1 LISLGSGDEHP
12 LQTKGSVTATDDMV
26 NFGTT
31 MRIVAA
37 STATAALLI
46 GSAAPVTS
54 FFLHKS
60 FALSNGRTVN
70 SARDKNNCCRRASVI
85 CQLTAD
91 DILAQARAKT
101 GINNDEQQNELTPK
115 LFEDDLLVD
124 MQQVLLKLEKRV
136 KEGPGSLSLL
146 EVDTLGRELNRI
158 AVEMRVNQDKKPPR
172 PQRSAV
178 EPEPSRASFAAAGPV
193 ATPSPASEAAQQQPS
208 PSASSFS
215 IPAALSGLSAS
226 GHNPEEGAAFDGHG
240 GMGQPRGTVNTYVIP
255 GMDEMSPEEYRAALQ
270 KSVSDRQAIRRRS
283 TTVGNA
289 SSRNYLDNLSR
300 KPEEVDD

>member
-1 LISLGSGDEHP
+1 
-12 LQTKGSVTATDDMV
+12 
-26 NFGTT
+26 

-37 STATAALLI
+37 STATAAFLI
-46 GSAAPVTS
+46 SYALPVTA
-54 FFLHKS
+54 FFLQNS
-60 FALSNGRTVN
+60 FAVTKGRTANNNACDNN
-70 SARDKNNCCRRASVI
+70 SCCRRASVI

-91 DILAQARAKT
+91 EILAQARAKT
-101 GINNDEQQNELTPK
+101 GINNAQQNEIAPK
-115 LFEDDLLVD
+115 LFEDDLLLD

-146 EVDTLGRELNRI
+146 EVDTLSRELNRI
-158 AVEMRVNQDKKPPR
+158 SVEMRVNQDEKPPR
-172 PQRSAV
+172 PQRSNE
-178 EPEPSRASFAAAGPV
+178 EPEPSRASMAAATGFEATV
-193 ATPSPASEAAQQQPS
+193 TPSPSSQAAQPPPS
-208 PSASSFS
+208 PLSASS
-215 IPAALSGLSAS
+215 IPAALSGLSVS

-270 KSVSDRQAIRRRS
+270 KSVSDRQAVRRRT

-300 KPEEVDD
+300 KPEENDE